1 MAVDIKRLICVR
13 RYSENAM
20 KNNSRIPGDRGKE
33 QRYRFADARQ
43 AESLRNEPTAARRWA
58 RGRAV
63 TGPCRLAPASAGASA
78 ARGGF
83 HPWEGS
89 VQTEKGPKGQT
100 ERSNGD
106 LWPWTQRQLASRSPP
121 VSLSPLKGAQDS
133 LLVRDERVL
142 GDAFFVH

>member
-43 AESLRNEPTAARRWA
+43 AESPRNEPTAARRRA
-58 RGRAV
+58 RG
-63 TGPCRLAPASAGASA
+63 TGRDGSLPSGPGVRRGNRCTRRL
-78 ARGGF
+78 F

-89 VQTEKGPKGQT
+89 VQTEKGP
-100 ERSNGD
+100 SDGD

-121 VSLSPLKGAQDS
+121 VSLSPLKGTQDS
-133 LLVRDERVL
+133 LLVRDERVP